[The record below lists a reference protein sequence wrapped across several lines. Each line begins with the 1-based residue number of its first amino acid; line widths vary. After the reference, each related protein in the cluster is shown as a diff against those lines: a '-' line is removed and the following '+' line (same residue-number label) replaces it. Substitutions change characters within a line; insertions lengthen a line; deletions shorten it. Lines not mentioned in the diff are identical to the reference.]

1 MLVIAGCLL
10 ALLTPLLAG
19 RSLGG
24 LLRLRLAGL
33 PLVWAA
39 LLVQVVAVEVPL
51 PHLLA
56 AVTHLASYVLAAA
69 FLWLNRALRGLP
81 VVALG
86 AACNAVTIALN
97 GGTLPASAAAV
108 RRAGIPADENF
119 LNSAV
124 LPHPVLPWLGDV
136 FAWPQPLPLANVF
149 SVGDVLIVLGVG
161 GVSWGVSSRH
171 ARGRADDAADDG
183 ADRGADRVADRGAD
197 RGADPVADR
206 GADDG
211 SGRSRRSSERSSSR

>member
-1 MLVIAGCLL
+1 MLVIAGCLV
-10 ALLTPLLAG
+10 ALFAPLLG
-19 RSLGG
+19 RRSLAG
-24 LLRLRLAGL
+24 LLGIRLSGL

-39 LLVQVVAVEVPL
+39 LLAQVVVVELPL

-56 AVTHLASYVLAAA
+56 VATHLASYVLAAA
-69 FLWLNRALRGLP
+69 FLWLNRELRGLP

-86 AACNAVTIALN
+86 AACNGVTIALN
-97 GGTLPASAAAV
+97 GGTLPASAQAV
-108 RRAGIPADENF
+108 RRAGIPADAGF

-161 GVSWGVSSRH
+161 LVAWSACASRP
-171 ARGRADDAADDG
+171 ARAKLSAAS
-183 ADRGADRVADRGAD
+183 AA
-197 RGADPVADR
+197 
-206 GADDG
+206 
-211 SGRSRRSSERSSSR
+211 

>member
-1 MLVIAGCLL
+1 VLVLAACLL
-10 ALLTPLLAG
+10 ALLSPLLAG
-19 RSLGG
+19 RSLAG
-24 LLRLRLAGL
+24 LLQVRLAGL

-56 AVTHLASYVLAAA
+56 AGTHLASYVLAAA
-69 FLWLNRALRGLP
+69 FLWLNRDLRGLP

-86 AACNAVTIALN
+86 AACNAGTIALN

-108 RRAGIPADENF
+108 RLAGIDADEQF

-124 LPHPVLPWLGDV
+124 LPDPVLPWLGDV

-161 GVSWGVSSRH
+161 VVSWCLGSGPQTPAPLERPTTQ
-171 ARGRADDAADDG
+171 APT
-183 ADRGADRVADRGAD
+183 DRVDQDA
-197 RGADPVADR
+197 
-206 GADDG
+206 
-211 SGRSRRSSERSSSR
+211 

>member
-1 MLVIAGCLL
+1 VLVLAACLL
-10 ALLTPLLAG
+10 ALLSPLLAG
-19 RSLGG
+19 RSLAG
-24 LLRLRLAGL
+24 LLQVRLAGL

-56 AVTHLASYVLAAA
+56 AGTHLASYVLAAA
-69 FLWLNRALRGLP
+69 FLWLNRDLRGLP

-86 AACNAVTIALN
+86 AACNAGTIALN

-108 RRAGIPADENF
+108 RLAGIDADEQF

-124 LPHPVLPWLGDV
+124 LPDPVLPWLGDV

-149 SVGDVLIVLGVG
+149 SVGDVLIVIGVG
-161 GVSWGVSSRH
+161 VVSWCLGSGPQTPAPPERPTTQ
-171 ARGRADDAADDG
+171 APT
-183 ADRGADRVADRGAD
+183 DRVDQDA
-197 RGADPVADR
+197 
-206 GADDG
+206 
-211 SGRSRRSSERSSSR
+211 